1 MGNVL
6 SNLIDVL
13 TGLLWFTFEQ
23 LLRFPV
29 NLLVP
34 LRESFDQFLG
44 DALNLEIPRALF

>member
-1 MGNVL
+1 MGDVL
-6 SNLIDVL
+6 PNLIDVL

-34 LRESFDQFLG
+34 LREPFDQFP
-44 DALNLEIPRALF
+44 ETPSISKSPRALF